1 MAYDKHTTW
10 LERAINW
17 PLRWWF
23 QRRHYWCE
31 RCNAWVPNK
40 KPCGHQYHSV
50 RKAYDEMTHTTTTPP
65 VPDQKTITQ
74 HYAQTQQAA
83 QRGIDPLIRREIAL
97 QTMNALQGPYYT
109 NSSTM
114 VSRSPSPVP
123 LSRFERILN
132 TLCPKTAADYGRG
145 LTEEDLEYFCD
156 QYDHRVV
163 VTQQERRAY
172 QHAVEMR
179 RYIRRAENRDQ
190 ED

>member
-31 RCNAWVPNK
+31 RCDAWVPDK

-50 RKAYDEMTHTTTTPP
+50 RKAYDELTYTTTTPP

-74 HYAQTQQAA
+74 QMAQAA
-83 QRGIDPLIRREIAL
+83 RRSIDQQIMDRV
-97 QTMNALQGPYYT
+97 QGQQYT
-109 NSSTM
+109 NSSTTM
-114 VSRSPSPVP
+114 STWPSPP

-132 TLCPKTAADYGRG
+132 TLCPKTVADYGRG

-156 QYDHRVV
+156 LYDHRVV

-179 RYIRRAENRDQ
+179 RYIRRADKRE
-190 ED
+190 